1 MVMSPYRNPDD
12 FVFWGANRSRPV
24 NQKEVQECLYAALG
38 MAGISDTER
47 RQRNITFHSWLH
59 FFNSW
64 MRGKVPDA
72 KLRRLTGHRTE
83 EMTDHYT
90 QFPLADFHDVVE
102 IQEGLFGKE

>member
-1 MVMSPYRNPDD
+1 L
-12 FVFWGANRSRPV
+12 RPV

-38 MAGISDTER
+38 MAGIPDTER
-47 RQRNITFHSWLH
+47 RQRNITFHSWRH

-83 EMTDHYT
+83 EMTEHYT
-90 QFPLADFHDVVE
+90 HFKREDYNDVAK
-102 IQEGLFGKE
+102 IQEDLFGEKNDEQFKS